1 MGIFSQSK
9 EILAAEKKRQS
20 EAKRMKGKT
29 TLTDWF
35 LRIFYTVFMLMIT
48 YTIILTCTLS
58 IPNIMSTIIQ
68 SFGYNLNSSVEML
81 LAMLSG
87 LFFTAWMFALS
98 FFVIKKL
105 FGIYINKMKA
115 TVHSAESV
123 SQTNDSES
131 VKSSKRK

>member
-87 LFFTAWMFALS
+87 LFFTAWMFVLS
-98 FFVIKKL
+98 LFVIKKL

-115 TVHSAESV
+115 TVHSAELV
-123 SQTNDSES
+123 SQTDDSES